1 MSTSIFLTE
10 GGVYG
15 HMSHLHDN
23 PDLTFAKMKE
33 ILAAASSGKL
43 KGTEKTD
50 GQNLFVSYNVALGE
64 AKAAR
69 NKGNVTGGGLNAAEL
84 ADKFGGRGTV
94 EDAFNDAFKAFEL
107 VARSFSRRIQKQ
119 LFGDG
124 KKEMIFYNAEVQD
137 PRNANVINY
146 DYKTLNI
153 HRVGHFSVDLKT
165 GEMSHENMQQ
175 AADVLEGAL
184 DNMQDKMQDAEF
196 KVQMNAM
203 RSLKALSDDKALKL
217 ALAKIENTTSQAGI
231 SDDQTIGDFMVA
243 KLVPVVRGSVEIPQA
258 NEKMLIKRILGI
270 KNPKTGNNYA
280 IREIVFDLDKKSVEP
295 KVKDL
300 VASKD
305 SILSNII
312 EPIEMAIHDFA
323 VEMLKSLE
331 SAFVIDQGKE
341 VERLRKE
348 IETARTK
355 IKRSSNQDAIDIL
368 EKQFRKIKELENIST
383 ASEGFVF
390 DYDGQTY
397 KFTGNFAPINQ
408 ILGMFKYGRK
418 GIPAMKDMI
427 IMAAN
432 DQIDTVVALYPGRFQ
447 PMGRHHA
454 ATFKWLENSF
464 PGGNVYVVT
473 SDKVDLPKSPL
484 NFNEKQQVAVAHGI
498 DPEKFVQVKNPYRAE
513 EVLKNYDSSRT
524 AVIFMVG
531 QKDMDESPRFSNLD
545 GVTKSGKPSYFK
557 RFDPDDEDIKPFLQ
571 HGYLIVAPHV
581 SMNIKGV
588 GEMSGTTIR
597 KALASGDEEVFAD
610 VMGFKDSH
618 LLDLFKEKFSL
629 VQESKKK
636 FTMQSLSSLVE
647 ELISEFSGAGGAGA
661 GGNIQGYMG
670 NASSKKKKGKKKMI
684 SRDQLIR
691 EQKLKLVIKNI
702 INNKLKER
710 KSKVLNEE
718 NKLRQVIRRLLK
730 EATAVAD
737 NDPAPHASTGINVL
751 EDLLKKIIPIIEIDF
766 KKLTSSEQQRESYR
780 AHLLK
785 ATVDALAPQKIS
797 KKTGGVNQLEEQE
810 EDEQFNDLEAED
822 SDKSIDINVGQ
833 PENDDK
839 YIPIKDEEPEE
850 EKKEPEDEKESFGIA
865 GKDRTGRN
873 VAYDTFKKI
882 GSSIIDAYDVLED
895 QKDMETFY
903 DYLLT
908 NLKLYFDKFT
918 NDITDVSEPTT
929 DEYEDA
935 KQSEAGE
942 EDAGGDEDLEE
953 IEF

>member
-23 PDLTFAKMKE
+23 SDLTFAKMKE

-69 NKGNVTGGGLNAAEL
+69 NKGNVEGGGLNAAEL

-107 VARSFSRRIQKQ
+107 VARSFPRRVQKQ

-184 DNMQDKMQDAEF
+184 DNMQDQLQDSEF
-196 KVQMNAM
+196 RVQMNAV
-203 RSLKALSDDKALKL
+203 RTLQALSDDKALKV
-217 ALAKIENTTSQAGI
+217 ALAKIENTISQAGI

-243 KLVPVVRGSVEIPQA
+243 KLVPVVRGSLEIPQA

-295 KVKDL
+295 KIKDL

-312 EPIEMAIHDFA
+312 EPIEMAIHNFA
-323 VEMLKSLE
+323 VEMLKGLE
-331 SAFVIDQGKE
+331 SAFVLDQGKE

-368 EKQFRKIKELENIST
+368 EKQFRKIKKLENIST

-524 AVIFMVG
+524 AVVFMVG

-581 SMNIKGV
+581 SMNIKGL

-597 KALASGDEEVFAD
+597 KALASGDEEIFAD
-610 VMGFKDSH
+610 VMGFKDSY
-618 LLDLFKEKFSL
+618 LLDLFKEKFSQI
-629 VQESKKK
+629 QESKKK

-647 ELISEFSGAGGAGA
+647 ELISEFSGLGAMTA
-661 GGNIQGYMG
+661 PMV
-670 NASSKKKKGKKKMI
+670 ASPTKKKKRKGKKKMI

-718 NKLRQVIRRLLK
+718 NKLRQVIRLLLK

-766 KKLTSSEQQRESYR
+766 KKLTSSEEQRQSYR
-780 AHLLK
+780 AHLIK
-785 ATVDALAPQKIS
+785 ATVDALAPQKVARAAGS
-797 KKTGGVNQLEEQE
+797 SGMSQLEEQE
-810 EDEQFNDLEAED
+810 DEDNPE
-822 SDKSIDINVGQ
+822 SIDISVDE
-833 PENDDK
+833 PENDEK

-850 EKKEPEDEKESFGIA
+850 EKEKEEPEDEKEAFGIA

-882 GSSIIDAYDVLED
+882 GSTIIDAYDVLED

-918 NDITDVSEPTT
+918 NDMVDVEEPTT

-935 KQSEAGE
+935 KQDDAAPAGE
-942 EDAGGDEDLEE
+942 DEDLEE

>member
-23 PDLTFAKMKE
+23 PDLSFAKMKE

-43 KGTEKTD
+43 MGTEKTD

-69 NKGNVTGGGLNAAEL
+69 NKGNVEGGGLNAAEL

-107 VARSFSRRIQKQ
+107 VARSFPRRVQKQ

-184 DNMQDKMQDAEF
+184 DNMQDQLQDSEF
-196 KVQMNAM
+196 RVQMNAV
-203 RSLKALSDDKALKL
+203 RTLQALSDDKALKV
-217 ALAKIENTTSQAGI
+217 ALAKIENTISQAGI

-295 KVKDL
+295 KIKDL

-312 EPIEMAIHDFA
+312 EPIEMAIHNFA
-323 VEMLKSLE
+323 VEMLKGLE
-331 SAFVIDQGKE
+331 SAFVLDQGKE

-368 EKQFRKIKELENIST
+368 EKQFRKIKELENISS
-383 ASEGFVF
+383 AAEGFVF

-473 SDKVDLPKSPL
+473 SDKVDLP
-484 NFNEKQQVAVAHGI
+484 
-498 DPEKFVQVKNPYRAE
+498 
-513 EVLKNYDSSRT
+513 
-524 AVIFMVG
+524 
-531 QKDMDESPRFSNLD
+531 
-545 GVTKSGKPSYFK
+545 
-557 RFDPDDEDIKPFLQ
+557 
-571 HGYLIVAPHV
+571 
-581 SMNIKGV
+581 
-588 GEMSGTTIR
+588 
-597 KALASGDEEVFAD
+597 
-610 VMGFKDSH
+610 
-618 LLDLFKEKFSL
+618 
-629 VQESKKK
+629 
-636 FTMQSLSSLVE
+636 
-647 ELISEFSGAGGAGA
+647 
-661 GGNIQGYMG
+661 
-670 NASSKKKKGKKKMI
+670 
-684 SRDQLIR
+684 
-691 EQKLKLVIKNI
+691 
-702 INNKLKER
+702 
-710 KSKVLNEE
+710 
-718 NKLRQVIRRLLK
+718 
-730 EATAVAD
+730 
-737 NDPAPHASTGINVL
+737 
-751 EDLLKKIIPIIEIDF
+751 
-766 KKLTSSEQQRESYR
+766 
-780 AHLLK
+780 
-785 ATVDALAPQKIS
+785 
-797 KKTGGVNQLEEQE
+797 
-810 EDEQFNDLEAED
+810 
-822 SDKSIDINVGQ
+822 
-833 PENDDK
+833 
-839 YIPIKDEEPEE
+839 
-850 EKKEPEDEKESFGIA
+850 
-865 GKDRTGRN
+865 
-873 VAYDTFKKI
+873 
-882 GSSIIDAYDVLED
+882 
-895 QKDMETFY
+895 
-903 DYLLT
+903 
-908 NLKLYFDKFT
+908 
-918 NDITDVSEPTT
+918 
-929 DEYEDA
+929 
-935 KQSEAGE
+935 
-942 EDAGGDEDLEE
+942 
-953 IEF
+953 